1 MPAHFIPE
9 WLERLFRRSISP
21 IVNYLALLNIN
32 PNWMTTAGLFL
43 SIVSAYLLAVGQFVL
58 AGGLI
63 LLGGVVDVIDGTV
76 ARATN
81 RVTKFGAL
89 YDSTLDR
96 YSEVIIFFG
105 MGYYF
110 IENQF
115 YVTSIATVF
124 ATGGSLMVSYV
135 RARAE
140 GLGFECK
147 VGWMRRQE
155 RVVFLGGGAFLCF
168 FHEHFVGVFNSV
180 ISMFSDTSL
189 PRYSPMPLTVAVFF
203 VAVFTNATAVQRVY
217 SIWRTTVNH
226 S

>member
-1 MPAHFIPE
+1 
-9 WLERLFRRSISP
+9 LEHSFRRTISP
-21 IVNYLALLNIN
+21 IVNYLARLNIN

-43 SIVSAYLLAVGQFVL
+43 NIMAAYLLAIGQFIL
-58 AGGLI
+58 AGSLI
-63 LLGGVVDVIDGTV
+63 LLGGIFDVIDGTV

-110 IENQF
+110 IEHQF
-115 YVTSIATVF
+115 YITSVATVF
-124 ATGGSLMVSYV
+124 ATGGSLMVSYI

-155 RVVFLGGGAFLCF
+155 RVVFIGGGAFLCF
-168 FHEHFVGVFNSV
+168 LHDYFVQAFNFL
-180 ISMFSDTSL
+180 ITTFSSFPL
-189 PRYSPMPLTVAVFF
+189 PHYSPMPLTLVIFLVAI
-203 VAVFTNATAVQRVY
+203 FTNATAVQRVY
-217 SIWRTTVNH
+217 HIWRTTINQ